1 MQSYDWPGNVRELR
15 NYIER
20 RTVLGDAMPPRRYSL
35 DSGRP
40 PSPNGPPPAL
50 PAGALEP
57 FRAAK
62 ERAVEM
68 FERSYI
74 APLLERNEGNVSR
87 AAREARM
94 DRMYL
99 HQLAQ
104 KYGIRTLTK
113 KAGIRS

>member
-1 MQSYDWPGNVRELR
+1 
-15 NYIER
+15 
-20 RTVLGDAMPPRRYSL
+20 
-35 DSGRP
+35 
-40 PSPNGPPPAL
+40 
-50 PAGALEP
+50 
-57 FRAAK
+57 
-62 ERAVEM
+62 M